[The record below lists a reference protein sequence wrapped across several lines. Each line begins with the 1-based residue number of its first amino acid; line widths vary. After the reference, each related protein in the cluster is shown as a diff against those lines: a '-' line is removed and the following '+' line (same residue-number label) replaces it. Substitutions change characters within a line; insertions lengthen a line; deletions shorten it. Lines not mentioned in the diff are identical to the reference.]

1 MFVLEI
7 NIFTS
12 KLNYACISLI
22 FTINTFNIMK
32 TRAIVINFLFCLFLG
47 VSLMSGATTN
57 LSDNHPSDSVLWKQQ
72 LDTMKKNSAEYDLGY
87 VLTGY
92 KYIGKISTEKDLERI
107 KLAILD
113 GTGYPFAE
121 NGEKTL
127 ISLKEF
133 SSIDKEAAENMREK
147 VKAYLD
153 QMLRLSLGLEE
164 VELEWTCNGKIYKTV
179 CAVSDKSGIIYDN
192 VFINTLWPGE
202 TKTVVRSYDA
212 N

>member
-12 KLNYACISLI
+12 KLNKVCLSLI

-32 TRAIVINFLFCLFLG
+32 TRAIIISFLFCLFMG

-57 LSDNHPSDSVLWKQQ
+57 LSDDQPSDSVLWKQQ
-72 LDTMKKNSAEYDLGY
+72 LDEMKKNSAEYDLGY

-92 KYIGKISTEKDLERI
+92 KYIGKISTEKDLDRI

-121 NGEKTL
+121 NGKKTL

-164 VELEWTCNGKIYKTV
+164 VELEWTCNDKIYKTV
-179 CAVSDKSGIIYDN
+179 CAVSNKFGIIYEN

-202 TKTVVRSYDA
+202 TKTVVRSYGA

>member
-12 KLNYACISLI
+12 KLNKVCLSLI

-32 TRAIVINFLFCLFLG
+32 TRAIIISFLFCLFMG

-57 LSDNHPSDSVLWKQQ
+57 LSDDQPSDSVLWKQQ
-72 LDTMKKNSAEYDLGY
+72 LDEMKKNSSEYDLGY

-121 NGEKTL
+121 NGKKTL

-133 SSIDKEAAENMREK
+133 SSIDKEGAENMREK

-164 VELEWTCNGKIYKTV
+164 VELEWTCNDKIYKTV
-179 CAVSDKSGIIYDN
+179 CAVSNKFGIIYEN

-202 TKTVVRSYDA
+202 TKTVVRSYGA

>member
-1 MFVLEI
+1 
-7 NIFTS
+7 
-12 KLNYACISLI
+12 
-22 FTINTFNIMK
+22 MK

-72 LDTMKKNSAEYDLGY
+72 LDEIKKNSAEFDLGY

-113 GTGYPFAE
+113 GTGYPT
-121 NGEKTL
+121 EKYGKKML

-133 SSIDKEAAENMREK
+133 SSIDKEGAENMRKK
-147 VKAYLD
+147 VKEYLD

-164 VELEWTCNGKIYKTV
+164 VELEWTCNDKIYKTV
-179 CAVSDKSGIIYDN
+179 CAVSNKFGIIYEN

>member
-1 MFVLEI
+1 
-7 NIFTS
+7 
-12 KLNYACISLI
+12 
-22 FTINTFNIMK
+22 MK

-72 LDTMKKNSAEYDLGY
+72 LDEIKKNSAEFDLGY

-113 GTGYPFAE
+113 GTGYPTE
-121 NGEKTL
+121 KYGKKTL

-164 VELEWTCNGKIYKTV
+164 VELEWTCNDKIYKTV
-179 CAVSDKSGIIYDN
+179 CAVSNKFGIIYEN

-202 TKTVVRSYDA
+202 TKTVVRSYGA